1 MSYAAPLRLQASS
14 PVASDP
20 SRILQFA
27 FRQTDT
33 HTQGQTASK
42 SPPRLRLTMLR
53 MRRLT
58 SALVLLAAVIAM
70 SAVTTDAQLTFASM
84 QKRRLRVRGSKRSA
98 DPDDDAS
105 RSSSKV
111 AQQGVRGGGYSF
123 ADLPA
128 SSNVAGSSGAAQKQS
143 ASATVTTTADNGTA
157 AKPLGKSQAAAVPL
171 TPEVTSYSKDTDPK
185 QSEPDTPT
193 SAPSKAATA
202 TPAAESLGKSPA
214 AAVPLSPTPTA
225 TSDDDTD
232 PAQSDLDTPSSAKTP
247 ATTSLGES
255 QVAAHP
261 VELTSAPAPPAA
273 TDGDDDEDEDDE
285 GSEEDDDKESKDETP
300 VPSTDNASNPKQSD
314 G

>member
-1 MSYAAPLRLQASS
+1 
-14 PVASDP
+14 
-20 SRILQFA
+20 
-27 FRQTDT
+27 
-33 HTQGQTASK
+33 
-42 SPPRLRLTMLR
+42 MLW

-84 QKRRLRVRGSKRSA
+84 QKRRSRVRGSKRST

-105 RSSSKV
+105 RSNSKA

-123 ADLPA
+123 ADLPV
-128 SSNVAGSSGAAQKQS
+128 SLNVAGSSGAPQKQS
-143 ASATVTTTADNGTA
+143 APAAATTAANKGTA

-171 TPEVTSYSKDTDPK
+171 TPEVISYSKDTDPK
-185 QSEPDTPT
+185 QSDPDTPT
-193 SAPSKAATA
+193 SAPSKAAIA
-202 TPAAESLGKSPA
+202 PPAAESLGKSPA
-214 AAVPLSPTPTA
+214 AAVPLTPTPTA

-232 PAQSDLDTPSSAKTP
+232 PAQSDLDTPSPAKTP

-255 QVAAHP
+255 QMAGHP
-261 VELTSAPAPPAA
+261 VELTPVPAPPAA

-285 GSEEDDDKESKDETP
+285 GSEEDDDEESEDETP
-300 VPSTDNASNPKQSD
+300 VPSPDNASNPKQSD